1 MGTENIKEKYEAV
14 GNMLDDALKKTQS
27 IQLTGEEENAELPF

>member
-14 GNMLDDALKKTQS
+14 GNMFVDALKK
-27 IQLTGEEENAELPF
+27 LNDLFN

>member
-14 GNMLDDALKKTQS
+14 GNMLVDALKK
-27 IQLTGEEENAELPF
+27 LNDLFN